1 MSQCFRKVPVFDYLV
16 YGKILVVSVHFH
28 LNDVNSTSSSPSSS
42 TSTVPPISTTELEF
56 KEESKRSEPR
66 QELNSTATTPTSN
79 KAPNGQLV
87 PNWVLLILCCL
98 ALVGLF
104 GLGILGLTCYWTI
117 KKNLENL
124 RTGNNKVDMEADNK
138 ATGVRKG

>member
-1 MSQCFRKVPVFDYLV
+1 MFDYLV

-66 QELNSTATTPTSN
+66 RQELNSTATTPTSN
-79 KAPNGQLV
+79 KASPNGQLI